1 MKNDINLKPILEKD
15 VRFKY
20 MLEQAMPDTKYFI
33 NRLFHKVDT
42 DFIIKKDYLQV
53 EGDYVKGIQNVLLS
67 KLNVQ
72 LTN

>member
-42 DFIIKKDYLQV
+42 DFIIKKDYL
-53 EGDYVKGIQNVLLS
+53 
-67 KLNVQ
+67 
-72 LTN
+72 